1 MGGHRENGPTSA
13 SRSGGRG
20 GEGRE
25 GRERGWEG
33 MGGEGRGREE
43 RGGEGR
49 ERVGRE
55 RRGGERRG
63 GKRREESVWKRMEGR
78 IGEGGRKSRGLDK
91 FRFTGKMEREVE
103 MEK

>member
-1 MGGHRENGPTSA
+1 MAQQVLAGLG
-13 SRSGGRG
+13 G
-20 GEGRE
+20 GEGWG
-25 GRERGWEG
+25 GRERGW
-33 MGGEGRGREE
+33 
-43 RGGEGR
+43 
-49 ERVGRE
+49 E

-63 GKRREESVWKRMEGR
+63 GKRREESVWKGMEGR

>member
-1 MGGHRENGPTSA
+1 M
-13 SRSGGRG
+13 
-20 GEGRE
+20 GRE
-25 GRERGWEG
+25 GEG
-33 MGGEGRGREE
+33 MGGERRGREE

-49 ERVGRE
+49 GRVGRE
-55 RRGGERRG
+55 RRGGKGRG
-63 GKRREESVWKRMEGR
+63 GKRREDSVWKGMEGR